1 MHEPSINRDERKA
14 LFIMPFCMVCASE
27 NIVCKDYRQIAAKK
41 KGGPGKIIYKLLSKS
56 DDN

>member
-1 MHEPSINRDERKA
+1 
-14 LFIMPFCMVCASE
+14 MPFCMVCASE